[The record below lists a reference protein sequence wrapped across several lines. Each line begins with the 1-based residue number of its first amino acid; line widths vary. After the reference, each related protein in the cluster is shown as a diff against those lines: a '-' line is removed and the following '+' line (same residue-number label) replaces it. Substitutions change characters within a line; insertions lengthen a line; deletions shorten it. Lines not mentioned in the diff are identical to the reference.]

1 MTKIKAYSNYFVSFL
16 LNELDNVSNINQIIL
31 FGSVAKE
38 EATKNSDVDIFI
50 DLKRKDKN
58 FDGIIKKIE
67 DRFYKSREAL
77 LFKNKGIYNKIN
89 VIIGKL
95 EEWKDLKDSIE
106 SHGIV
111 LYGPYIP
118 EKIGGRKHVIVLW
131 SKIGENRG
139 AFLNKI
145 YGVKIRDKIYKG
157 LVELLGGRKLGKS
170 SVMIPAENKKDFLDL
185 MKKYKVDYK
194 ILEVYST

>member
-16 LNELDNVSNINQIIL
+16 LNELDNISNINQIIL

-111 LYGPYIP
+111 LYGSYIP

-131 SKIGENRG
+131 SKIGKNRG

>member
-1 MTKIKAYSNYFVSFL
+1 M
-16 LNELDNVSNINQIIL
+16 
-31 FGSVAKE
+31 
-38 EATKNSDVDIFI
+38 
-50 DLKRKDKN
+50 
-58 FDGIIKKIE
+58 
-67 DRFYKSREAL
+67 

>member
-67 DRFYKSREAL
+67 DRFYESREAL

-194 ILEVYST
+194 VLEVYST

>member
-58 FDGIIKKIE
+58 LDGIIKKIE

-111 LYGPYIP
+111 LYGPYIS
-118 EKIGGRKHVIVLW
+118 EKIGGRKYVIVLW

-185 MKKYKVDYK
+185 MKKYKV
-194 ILEVYST
+194 